1 MRQLTRSVPLLTPV
15 LIVLLILSTG
25 FKVVDPTREQV
36 ARSIVN
42 KLNNEQYQAVYE
54 QFHALVRQNLQV
66 QTVQQ
71 SWSNLLV
78 QLGEFE
84 RVLSVTEFNN
94 LGYDVVLV
102 RCKFR
107 RDNANVEITLNADN
121 KIFGLY
127 FKP

>member
-1 MRQLTRSVPLLTPV
+1 MKRLTRSIPLLTPV

-54 QFHALVRQNLQV
+54 QFHPLVRQNLQI

-71 SWSNLLV
+71 SWSNVLV

-84 RVLSVTEFNN
+84 RILSVTEFNS
-94 LGYDVVLV
+94 LGYDVVVV